1 MNSIKSFNLI
11 RIFAIQFSL
20 LIIFSGELMSN
31 SLPKYHT
38 KTLENGLQIVAI
50 PMKNGSGV
58 ISTDVFIKLEV
69 EMKKMGK
76 SGIAHMLEHLNFKS
90 TKNLKAGEFDEIVKV
105 LVE

>member
-1 MNSIKSFNLI
+1 MNSIKNFNVFK
-11 RIFAIQFSL
+11 IFIIHFSL

-58 ISTDVFIKLEV
+58 ISTDIFYKVGSRNE
-69 EMKKMGK
+69 KMGK
-76 SGIAHMLEHLNFKS
+76 SGIAHMLEHLNFKIHYS
-90 TKNLKAGEFDEIVKV
+90 FLNDIIFLTFSYV
-105 LVE
+105 